1 MAVCQILVIKFAM
14 LTSQLKPQPSRI
26 LLKSRKFAPNAAEKP
41 KAISGGK
48 IKYKKDM
55 IVISNQILID
65 FLRLN
70 NRALDIPN
78 DQLGKQ
84 LDKFIKELGGNQR
97 DRISAGRENEA
108 GDYFG
113 NPKTSMSYD
122 FPENQLQNLF
132 INLLNSIL

>member
-1 MAVCQILVIKFAM
+1 
-14 LTSQLKPQPSRI
+14 
-26 LLKSRKFAPNAAEKP
+26 
-41 KAISGGK
+41 
-48 IKYKKDM
+48 M
-55 IVISNQILID
+55 IVISNQILIE

-84 LDKFIKELGGNQR
+84 LDKIIKELGGNQR

-108 GDYFG
+108 GDYLG

-122 FPENQLQNLF
+122 FPQNQLQNLF